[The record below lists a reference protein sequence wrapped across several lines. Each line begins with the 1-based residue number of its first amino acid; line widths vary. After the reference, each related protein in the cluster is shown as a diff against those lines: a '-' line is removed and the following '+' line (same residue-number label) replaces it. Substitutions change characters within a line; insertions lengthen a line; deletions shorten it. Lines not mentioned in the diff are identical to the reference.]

1 MPRLKTQTQCEFTAL
16 SAHTGIEIR
25 GLDLKA
31 PIDATLLARL
41 QQAFVDYSVLVFRE
55 QCLTPAELLDAV
67 QLFGEVFIQHNAKFA
82 LPECPQIHYLSNQDR
97 YPDGKR
103 YIPGAGYHTDH
114 SNARMPPKAT
124 VLYAVTLPGSGG
136 DTQYVNMH
144 AAYEGLDETMK
155 ARVRGRQAVHV
166 YQSRHSKRKLIA
178 LDEARQREI
187 PDEVTHPLLRTH
199 PESGRRSL
207 FINPIRIERIED
219 MAQDQAL
226 QLLDEL
232 LEHATQPCY
241 EYRHRWQ
248 VGDVV
253 MWDNRCLLH
262 KANGDYDMAQERY
275 LYRVMLQGDKPA

>member
-1 MPRLKTQTQCEFTAL
+1 MSRLKTQTQCEMTAL

-41 QQAFVDYSVLVFRE
+41 QQAFVDHSVLVFRE
-55 QCLTPAELLDAV
+55 QSLTPAELL
-67 QLFGEVFIQHNAKFA
+67 
-82 LPECPQIHYLSNQDR
+82 YLSNQDR

-124 VLYAVTLPGSGG
+124 VLYAVTLPDSGG

-155 ARVRGRQAVHV
+155 ARVRGRLAVHV
-166 YQSRHSKRKLIA
+166 YQSRHSKRKLMA
-178 LDEARQREI
+178 LDEARQRDI

-219 MAQDQAL
+219 MAQDEAL

-248 VGDVV
+248 DGDLV

-262 KANGDYDMAQERY
+262 KANGDYDMSQNRY
-275 LYRVMLQGDKPA
+275 LYRVMLQGDKPS